1 MSNKAKIK
9 EIFSSIQG
17 EGLLVGVEQ
26 IFIRFCKC
34 NLACKYCDTDFSSDY
49 KEYSPQELAGY
60 LRSNFDFN
68 KINSI
73 SLTGGEPLLW
83 TDFLAEFLPLVDLP
97 IYLETNGT
105 VVENVEKIIDKID
118 YVSADIKLPSC
129 SGLKESFKLHDKF
142 FEKFCNSKTIV
153 FAKIVFDEKITDE
166 EIKLATDLS
175 KKYGFEIILQPKM
188 IGNEMSIKSGFIREV
203 FYKFLA
209 MTKKV
214 RVIPQV
220 HKFLGVE

>member
-1 MSNKAKIK
+1 MNNKAKIK

-49 KEYSPQELAGY
+49 KEYNPQELADY
-60 LRSNFDFN
+60 LRNNFDFN

-83 TDFLAEFLPLVDLP
+83 TEFLAEFLPLVDLP

-105 VVENVEKIIDKID
+105 VIKDVEKIIDSID

-129 SGLKESFKLHDKF
+129 SGLINSFEKHDKF
-142 FEKFCNSKTIV
+142 FETFCNSKATV
-153 FAKIVFDEKITDE
+153 FAKIVFDEKITEE

-188 IGNEMSIKSGFIREV
+188 IGDKMSVNSDFIRKI
-203 FYKFLA
+203 FYKFLEY
-209 MTKKV
+209 TKNV

>member
-1 MSNKAKIK
+1 MNNKAKIK

-49 KEYSPQELAGY
+49 KEYNPQELADY
-60 LRSNFDFN
+60 LRNNFDFN

-83 TDFLAEFLPLVDLP
+83 IDFLADFLPLVDLP

-105 VVENVEKIIDKID
+105 VIKDVEKIIDSID

-129 SGLKESFKLHDKF
+129 SGLINSFEKHDKF
-142 FEKFCNSKTIV
+142 FETFCNSKATV
-153 FAKIVFDEKITDE
+153 FAKIVFDEKITEE

-188 IGNEMSIKSGFIREV
+188 IGDKMSVNSDFIRKI
-203 FYKFLA
+203 FYKFLEY
-209 MTKKV
+209 TKNV

>member
-1 MSNKAKIK
+1 MNNKAKIK

-49 KEYSPQELAGY
+49 KEYNPQELADY
-60 LRSNFDFN
+60 LRNHFDFN

-83 TDFLAEFLPLVDLP
+83 IDFLTEFLPLVDLP

-105 VVENVEKIIDKID
+105 VIKDVEKIIDSID

-129 SGLKESFKLHDKF
+129 SGLINSFEKHDKF
-142 FEKFCNSKTIV
+142 FETFCNSKATV
-153 FAKIVFDEKITDE
+153 FAKIVFDEKITEE

-188 IGNEMSIKSGFIREV
+188 IGDKMSINSTFIRKI
-203 FYKFLA
+203 FYKFLEY
-209 MTKKV
+209 TKNV

>member
-1 MSNKAKIK
+1 MNNKAKIK

-49 KEYSPQELAGY
+49 KEYSPQELADY
-60 LRSNFDFN
+60 LKNNFDFN

-83 TDFLAEFLPLVDLP
+83 IDFLAEFLPLVDLP

-105 VVENVEKIIDKID
+105 VIKDVEKIIDSID

-129 SGLKESFKLHDKF
+129 SGLINSFEKHDKF
-142 FEKFCNSKTIV
+142 FETFCNSKATV
-153 FAKIVFDEKITDE
+153 FAKIVFDEKITKE

-188 IGNEMSIKSGFIREV
+188 IGDKMSINSAFIRKI
-203 FYKFLA
+203 FYKFLEY
-209 MTKKV
+209 TKNV

>member
-1 MSNKAKIK
+1 MNNKAKIK

-49 KEYSPQELAGY
+49 KEYSPQELTDY
-60 LRSNFDFN
+60 LRNNFDFN

-83 TDFLAEFLPLVDLP
+83 IDFLAEFLPLVDLP

-105 VVENVEKIIDKID
+105 VVDNVEKILDKID

-142 FEKFCNSKTIV
+142 FDKFYNSKAIV

-188 IGNEMSIKSGFIREV
+188 IGDKMSINSAFIRKI
-203 FYKFLA
+203 FYKFLEY
-209 MTKKV
+209 TKNV

>member
-1 MSNKAKIK
+1 MNNKAKIK

-49 KEYSPQELAGY
+49 KEYNPQELADY
-60 LRSNFDFN
+60 LRNNFDFN

-83 TDFLAEFLPLVDLP
+83 IDFLAEFLPLVDLP

-105 VVENVEKIIDKID
+105 VIKDVEKIIDSID

-129 SGLKESFKLHDKF
+129 SGLINSFEKHDKF
-142 FEKFCNSKTIV
+142 FETFCNSKATV
-153 FAKIVFDEKITDE
+153 FAKIVFDEKITEE

-188 IGNEMSIKSGFIREV
+188 IGDKMSVNSDFIRKI
-203 FYKFLA
+203 FYKFLEY
-209 MTKKV
+209 TKNV